1 MSNSLVR
8 IAILRPLGPLC
19 HVRSWRNF
27 DVRSIH
33 SRWTLIKK
41 TPSQENIGCL
51 DTNPGTGST
60 DVLSKNCMDES
71 TRALYHGQMVCGGN
85 ACPNAAR
92 LWDEVRGV
100 WEFGGNGCYV
110 EIFLRYLISHCF
122 SYFC

>member
-1 MSNSLVR
+1 MSDLGGISMSDLF
-8 IAILRPLGPLC
+8 ILDG
-19 HVRSWRNF
+19 HRS
-27 DVRSIH
+27 
-33 SRWTLIKK
+33 TK

-92 LWDEVRGV
+92 LWDEVRKCGGD
-100 WEFGGNGCYV
+100 GGNG
-110 EIFLRYLISHCF
+110 LIS
-122 SYFC
+122 